1 MTLLTDSPAGRLV
14 DDEVLLRLRD
24 LCVGR
29 GLTDLAGT
37 IEDLAGFVRD
47 DLALVEESLSAFPS
61 RGTLVGETG
70 VSFLGL
76 GGKRLR
82 PLCVVLASRVGS
94 ASGRAASSRAVTDL
108 AVAAELVHSATLLH
122 DDVIDNADWRR
133 GRRTARVE
141 LGNAA
146 SIYAGD
152 YLLVEALNRVQRV
165 GLPGVLE
172 SLLATLTEMIRAESL
187 QLENRG
193 RLDLSERLYF
203 EVARGKSASLFRWA
217 LRAGALSA
225 GATPEICTALS
236 FYGESI
242 GVAFQLIDDLLDVV
256 GHRSNTGK
264 TIFSDLSEGKV
275 TYPLIVLLEREPGLQ
290 DTVRAIAAEAA
301 PSWDGSG
308 LMPLP
313 GPGNHSGSRANPD
326 DSTNG
331 NNHRGSAAA
340 RRQESVLK
348 AMERHGVE
356 EICRDLA
363 ARHVE
368 QGIEALACIPDG
380 PARRALTM
388 VGLASVRRER

>member
-1 MTLLTDSPAGRLV
+1 MTLLTDSRAGRVV
-14 DDEVLLRLRD
+14 DDEVLARLRD

-47 DLALVEESLSAFPS
+47 DLALVEESLAALPS

-70 VSFLGL
+70 VSFLDL

-94 ASGRAASSRAVTDL
+94 ASSRAVTDL

-122 DDVIDNADWRR
+122 DDVIDTADWRR
-133 GRRTARVE
+133 GRPTARVE

-203 EVARGKSASLFRWA
+203 DVARGKSASLFRWA

-225 GATPEICTALS
+225 GATPEVCTALS
-236 FYGESI
+236 VYGESI
-242 GVAFQLIDDLLDVV
+242 GVAFQLIDDLLDLV

-275 TYPLIVLLEREPGLQ
+275 TYPLIVLLEREPELQ

-313 GPGNHSGSRANPD
+313 GSGNRSGSGAKPD

-331 NNHRGSAAA
+331 NNHAGSTAA
-340 RRQESVLK
+340 RRQDRVLK

-356 EICRDLA
+356 AICRDLA

-368 QGIEALACIPDG
+368 QGIEALECIPDG